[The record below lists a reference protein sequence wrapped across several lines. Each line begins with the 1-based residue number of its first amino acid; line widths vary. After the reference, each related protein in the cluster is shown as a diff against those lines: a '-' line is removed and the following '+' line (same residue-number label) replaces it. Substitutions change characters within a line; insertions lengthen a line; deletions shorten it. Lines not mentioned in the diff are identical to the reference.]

1 MLILSKP
8 CGEGGIRTPGTSQYN
23 GFQDRRNRPLCHLS
37 KSQIR
42 DALFSKALQRY
53 MFFLNIQTLCTKNS
67 NKFVSL
73 SLDKS
78 TAMSIK
84 SLIFLLFSLI
94 FCPLAAQEDSA
105 VLESHLREIRR
116 NSQNTSSL
124 LYLCNYYLQQGN
136 YPKAITY
143 AEVVKNQADQNKDD
157 RLMMYAF
164 LFQGKARLMI
174 GRKTAQKSLEAARN
188 IAYNLRNDSVLCEVY
203 GCLGEYEAVVEADY
217 YQAMQWMYKGIARAQ
232 KKQLDASYALLLS
245 KLSHVYYL
253 KRDGAGLKY
262 AEESYEVAKNLDNPY
277 LIYQASIESAYMYF
291 LNKQGTDAILF
302 LQEAEALMNE
312 NHFFDQAHTYN
323 LLGNLLYDLGDLKQ
337 AAISFQKGMNDKQGS
352 QITSVIYAHLGYAK
366 VLMEQKKW
374 PEAIIVLKH
383 GIAISRARSNAVH
396 RHELYQL
403 LSICYEHQHKYEE
416 ALKSYKLFRLENDS
430 LFSSRRELEVSEMRY
445 RYDTER
451 QKNQIKQGQLTVME
465 KEQKLQQL
473 SFALILVVLV
483 SGLIYYLYRRK
494 NILYLR
500 IVKQNQEAIRRESEL
515 LRRIESLQ
523 QTSVQPAESVQEKYA
538 SSSLTDEKSGELF
551 RQLESL
557 MRDAKLYRDNSLSK
571 DKVAERLGTNR
582 TYLSQIIN
590 EQTQMS
596 FTRYVNA
603 FRIDEAIRVLSDS
616 TNDLP
621 LKALASDLGFNSIST
636 FYNLFQT
643 AIGMTPAQYR
653 SKVKELKKLD
663 GMGKN

>member
-1 MLILSKP
+1 MS
-8 CGEGGIRTPGTSQYN
+8 
-23 GFQDRRNRPLCHLS
+23 
-37 KSQIR
+37 
-42 DALFSKALQRY
+42 
-53 MFFLNIQTLCTKNS
+53 
-67 NKFVSL
+67 V
-73 SLDKS
+73 DKM
-78 TAMSIK
+78 TAMTIK
-84 SLIFLLFSLI
+84 YLIILLFSLI

-105 VLESHLREIRR
+105 VLESHLKEIRR

-124 LYLCNYYLQQGN
+124 IYLCNYYLQQGN

-143 AEVVKNQADQNKDD
+143 AEVVKNQAEQNNDEN
-157 RLMMYAF
+157 LMMYAY

-174 GRKTAQKSLEAARN
+174 GRKTAQKSLDAARN
-188 IAYNLRNDSVLCEVY
+188 LATSLQNDSVLCEVY
-203 GCLGEYEAVVEADY
+203 GCLGEYTAAVEADY
-217 YQAMQWMYKGIARAQ
+217 YQAMQWMYNGLERAQ
-232 KKQLDASYALLLS
+232 QKKLDASYALLLS
-245 KLSHVYYL
+245 KLSHIYFL

-262 AEESYEVAKNLDNPY
+262 AEESYEVAKKLDNPY
-277 LIYQASIESAYMYF
+277 LMYQASIESAYMYF
-291 LNKQGTDAILF
+291 LNKRGTDAVLF

-323 LLGNLLYDLGDLKQ
+323 LLGTLLYDLGDYKQ
-337 AAISFQKGMNDKQGS
+337 AAISFQKAMNDKQGS
-352 QITSVIYAHLGYAK
+352 QIASVIYAHLGYAK
-366 VLMEQKKW
+366 VLMEQGELSK
-374 PEAIIVLKH
+374 AIMTLKH
-383 GIAISRARSNAVH
+383 GIAISNARSSAVH
-396 RHELYQL
+396 RHELYQM
-403 LSICYEHQHKYEE
+403 LSVCYEEQHNYEA

-430 LFSSRRELEVSEMRY
+430 LFSSRREVEVSEMRY
-445 RYDTER
+445 RYDIER
-451 QKNQIKQGQLTVME
+451 QKNLIKQGKLTVME

-494 NILYLR
+494 NILYLQ
-500 IVKQNQEAIRRESEL
+500 IVKQNQEAIRRESDL
-515 LRRIESLQ
+515 MRRIESLQ
-523 QTSVQPAESVQEKYA
+523 RASASNESVQEKYA

-557 MRDAKLYRDNSLSK
+557 MRDEKIYCDNTLSK

-596 FTRYVNA
+596 FTRYVNT
-603 FRIDEAIRVLSDS
+603 FRLDEAIRVLSDS
-616 TNDLP
+616 SNNMP
-621 LKALASDLGFNSIST
+621 LKALAADLGFNSIST

-663 GMGKN
+663 EKGEN